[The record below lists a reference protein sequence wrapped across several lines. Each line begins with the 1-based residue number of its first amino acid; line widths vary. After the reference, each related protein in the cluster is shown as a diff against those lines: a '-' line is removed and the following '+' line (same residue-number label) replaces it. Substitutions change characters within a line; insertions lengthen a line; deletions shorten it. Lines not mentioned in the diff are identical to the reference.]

1 MFRCIPFSVSEN
13 DKAAMFLEGE
23 YSCPMLF
30 IETPSSPSG
39 QSAELS
45 SLHVSVHVLLAI
57 TSLSQ
62 VMAEVLG
69 AVTTATKFFFEVESR
84 D

>member
-1 MFRCIPFSVSEN
+1 
-13 DKAAMFLEGE
+13 
-23 YSCPMLF
+23 MLF

-39 QSAELS
+39 KSAELS
-45 SLHVSVHVLLAI
+45 SLHVSSVHVLLAI